1 MRPLTMIEDAIET
14 PISDTLDIDS
24 YDRLVDLGKAA
35 REQMDT
41 WRWVLGDY
49 TLLIVTH
56 FSRYGERT
64 VEEYAEAIHIDAGRL
79 YEFKEVAEFYP
90 LAKRDELS
98 ELKLSYTHFREA
110 KRLKNLDQAMEL
122 LKLAAID
129 RMTVNELRQTIKRME
144 MVEGIVTNKT
154 YTAPMTATGPRYNP
168 VKYPAWDGIMHLSF
182 DDKGR
187 LVLEDPDIPL
197 PALEEGRR
205 YRVIFEAIDE

>member
-1 MRPLTMIEDAIET
+1 MIEDAIQT

-35 REQMDT
+35 RNQMDH

-49 TLLIVTH
+49 TLLLVTH

-79 YEFKEVAEFYP
+79 YEFKEFAEFYP
-90 LAKRDELS
+90 PEKRDELS
-98 ELKLSYTHFREA
+98 ELDLSYTHFREA
-110 KRLKNLDQAMEL
+110 KRLKNLDQAIEL
-122 LKLAAID
+122 LKLAAIES
-129 RMTVNELRQTIKRME
+129 MTVPELRRVIKNME
-144 MVEGIVTNKT
+144 LVEGIVVNKT

-168 VKYPAWDGIMHLSF
+168 VKHPAWDGSMHLSF

-205 YRVIFEAIDE
+205 YRVIFEPIEE